1 MDLAQ
6 LKIKIYTACLNYLNL
21 KINQFELS
29 LLDLTQGAQND
40 SKSSSGD
47 KHETARA
54 MMQIE
59 YEKIGIQLKEANLQ
73 KEELERINPESSS
86 KKVTKGSLIK
96 TNKGLLFL
104 SVAIGKISV
113 ETNDVIVLSPQSP
126 LGKKLQNLSIGNSA
140 EMNGTT
146 YTIEAIS

>member
-21 KINQFELS
+21 KIKQFELS

-86 KKVTKGSLIK
+86 KKITKGSLIK

-104 SVAIGKISV
+104 SVGIGKISV

-146 YTIEAIS
+146 YTIEAIR

>member
-1 MDLAQ
+1 MDLAL
-6 LKIKIYTACLNYLNL
+6 LKVKIYAACLNYLNL
-21 KINQFELS
+21 KINQFEAS

-59 YEKIGIQLKEANLQ
+59 YEKIGNQLKEAKMQ

-86 KKVTKGSLIK
+86 KKITKGSLIK
-96 TNKGLLFL
+96 TNKGFLFL
-104 SVAIGKISV
+104 SVGIGKLSV
-113 ETNDVIVLSPQSP
+113 ESSEVIILSPQSP
-126 LGKKLQNLSIGNSA
+126 LGIKLQNLSLGNSS